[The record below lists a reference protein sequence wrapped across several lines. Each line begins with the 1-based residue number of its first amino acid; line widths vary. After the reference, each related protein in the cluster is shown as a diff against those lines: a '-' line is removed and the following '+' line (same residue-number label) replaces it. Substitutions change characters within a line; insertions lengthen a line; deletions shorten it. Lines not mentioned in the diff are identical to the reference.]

1 MVESTGNPSPARESD
16 KYRSSGAGSG
26 QSPVGQEKQWGGTE
40 NRGDTGRAG
49 EKVGSWGQTGAKKVE
64 ETVEDAKSL
73 AARAKDKAKDWAQ
86 TAGDK
91 AKEWAH
97 TAGERVDHARESVG
111 EGLESMG
118 SGLKERGR
126 SASEVVGDKLE
137 AAGHYL
143 REHDFSGMADSMKD
157 VVRRHPMQSVFVG
170 IGLGFV
176 LARAM
181 RRG

>member
-1 MVESTGNPSPARESD
+1 MVESTGGPSPARESE
-16 KYRSSGAGSG
+16 KYRSNVPGPGQSG
-26 QSPVGQEKQWGGTE
+26 QERQWGGTE
-40 NRGDTGRAG
+40 RERGNAGRAG
-49 EKVGSWGQTGAKKVE
+49 ENVGGWTQTGAKKVE

-73 AARAKDKAKDWAQ
+73 AARAKDKAKDWAN

-97 TAGERVDHARESVG
+97 TAGEKVDQTRESVG
-111 EGLESMG
+111 EGLESIG
-118 SGLKERGR
+118 SGLREKGR